1 MAKIATLSGEGF
13 MKYTQRPKH
22 RFGRKGKNTSSVS
35 LDQQHR
41 ENREP
46 ASFTATEVKN
56 EFGRILEKA
65 IQGETVVI
73 TKHDRPKAVLISV
86 DQFNSLK
93 HAPEVKLDALSGEFD
108 ALLARMQG
116 SKARIAMKAAFSA
129 SPQQLGKAAVRAAP
143 KHG

>member
-1 MAKIATLSGEGF
+1 
-13 MKYTQRPKH
+13 MKQAERPMR
-22 RFGRKGKNTSSVS
+22 RFVRQEKTTSSVS
-35 LDQQHR
+35 LDRHPR
-41 ENREP
+41 ESREP

-86 DQFNSLK
+86 DHFNALK
-93 HAPEVKLDALSGEFD
+93 HAPEVKLDTLSGEFD
-108 ALLARMQG
+108 ALLARMQ
-116 SKARIAMKAAFSA
+116 SAQARTAMKAAFSS
-129 SPQQLGKAAVRAAP
+129 SPQQLGKAAVLAAR

>member
-1 MAKIATLSGEGF
+1 
-13 MKYTQRPKH
+13 MKYTERPKR
-22 RFGRKGKNTSSVS
+22 RFVRQEKNASSVS
-35 LDQQHR
+35 LDQHHR
-41 ENREP
+41 EYRAP

-86 DQFNSLK
+86 DQFNALK
-93 HAPEVKLDALSGEFD
+93 HAPEFKLDTLSGEFD
-108 ALLARMQG
+108 ALLARMQ
-116 SKARIAMKAAFSA
+116 SPNARTAMKAAFNS
-129 SPQQLGKAAVRAAP
+129 SPQQLGKAAVLAAR